1 MNYTLPSTTTNKD
14 NSEAAAG
21 PPPLPKE
28 TLAPVPAKD
37 LTKAEIKERSRKI
50 KAAAAA
56 EKQAEK
62 EDKKIRKERVKAFD
76 ARAKKRKDLEKKKK
90 DLETLA
96 PGESVI
102 KGFCPDCGD
111 VGVKHLKGGY
121 SPSFL
126 SYIVHIGLCI
136 FTAGGW
142 FIVWGMIL
150 LAATIFKWGEAKT
163 CMKCG
168 RSLQNN

>member
-1 MNYTLPSTTTNKD
+1 MNYTLPSSTDKD
-14 NSEAAAG
+14 NSAAAV

-28 TLAPVPAKD
+28 TLAPIPAKD

-56 EKQAEK
+56 EKKAEK
-62 EDKKIRKERVKAFD
+62 EDKKIRKERAKAFD
-76 ARAKKRKDLEKKKK
+76 ARAKKKKE
-90 DLETLA
+90 LETLA

-111 VGVKHLKGGY
+111 VAVKHRKGGY
-121 SPSFL
+121 SPSIL
-126 SYIVHIGLCI
+126 SWIVHIGLCI

-142 FIVWGMIL
+142 FIVWGMIM
-150 LAATIFKWGEAKT
+150 LAATIFKWGETKT

-168 RSLQNN
+168 KSLQQS

>member
-1 MNYTLPSTTTNKD
+1 MNYTLPSSTDKD
-14 NSEAAAG
+14 NSAAAV

-28 TLAPVPAKD
+28 TLAPIPAKD

-56 EKQAEK
+56 EKQA
-62 EDKKIRKERVKAFD
+62 KKDAKLAPKREREERKARAKAFD
-76 ARAKKRKDLEKKKK
+76 ERAKKKKE
-90 DLETLA
+90 LETLA

-111 VGVKHLKGGY
+111 VAVKHRKGGY
-121 SPSFL
+121 SPSIL
-126 SYIVHIGLCI
+126 SWIVHIGLCI

-142 FIVWGMIL
+142 FIVWGMIM
-150 LAATIFKWGEAKT
+150 LAATIFKWGETKT

-168 RSLQNN
+168 KSLQQS